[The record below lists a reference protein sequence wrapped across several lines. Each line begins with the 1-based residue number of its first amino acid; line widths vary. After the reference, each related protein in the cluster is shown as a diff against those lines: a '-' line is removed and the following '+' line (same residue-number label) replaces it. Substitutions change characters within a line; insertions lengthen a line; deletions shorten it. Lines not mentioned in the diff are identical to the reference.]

1 VNDRSP
7 AHPAARATRSTRS
20 TRSTRASR
28 ASRQALAS
36 ARVERGTRARVRVRV
51 RAGTRARTSGFS
63 LIIAMLMLA
72 VIGLASAAIMRN
84 ATSGDQVAN
93 NNRLQ
98 TQANQYAQLAMRY
111 CESQLGLP
119 GVARSVLLFPL
130 ASPPSWTQQ
139 RNWTTPGPRLAHT
152 LVARDIGSAVQPRI
166 APQCMMESA
175 GVPNVYTVTARGFSA
190 DFRADP
196 RTGSTL
202 SGSSIWLQA
211 TVYAEG
217 DGGAAGADPSTDS
230 PSGDGPLSIRQRLWQ
245 QLLTPPF

>member
-1 VNDRSP
+1 VNDRSR
-7 AHPAARATRSTRS
+7 AHPAARN
-20 TRSTRASR
+20 SR
-28 ASRQALAS
+28 LAP
-36 ARVERGTRARVRVRV
+36 ARVRSGA
-51 RAGTRARTSGFS
+51 RASGFS

-111 CESQLGLP
+111 CEAQLASPLT
-119 GVARSVLLFPL
+119 ARSASVFPL

-139 RNWTTPGPRLAHT
+139 RNWATQGPRTAHT
-152 LVARDIGSAVQPRI
+152 LVARDIGSAVQPRV

-175 GVPNVYTVTARGFSA
+175 GVANVYTVTARGFSA

-202 SGSSIWLQA
+202 NGSSIWLQA

-217 DGGAAGADPSTDS
+217 DGGATSADPSANGSATD
-230 PSGDGPLSIRQRLWQ
+230 GALSIRQRLWQ